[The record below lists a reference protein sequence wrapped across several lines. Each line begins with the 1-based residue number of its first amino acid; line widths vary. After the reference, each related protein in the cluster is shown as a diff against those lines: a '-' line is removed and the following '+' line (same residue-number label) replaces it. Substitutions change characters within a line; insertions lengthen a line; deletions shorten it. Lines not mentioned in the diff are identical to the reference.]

1 MQSDMYT
8 VQLGEEAAA
17 HLVCHYRF
25 ALPRERIGT
34 WLQDLRATPVG
45 LLNGLSYL
53 YLLGGCKK
61 LISSRPSKWV
71 AILVGLQNFSP
82 TPLIWWLSIW
92 AANYGPSIEAQ
103 FTQPARVEVYV

>member
-25 ALPRERIGT
+25 ALPRERVGT
-34 WLQDLRATPVG
+34 WLRDLIAILIG

-53 YLLGGCKK
+53 YLLGECKK
-61 LISSRPSKWV
+61 LISNRFSKWD
-71 AILVGLQNFSP
+71 AILVGLPNFSP
-82 TPLIWWLSIW
+82 TPQFGGSLFGLPTM
-92 AANYGPSIEAQ
+92 GPL
-103 FTQPARVEVYV
+103 